1 MSSVIMP
8 EAGWKK
14 LSSEE
19 LRLAKKW
26 YFDENMKP
34 ADIAGLLGRDKST
47 LTRILVKQVPRKKQG
62 RPRVLSEADIDFLE
76 RRLHELIVKS
86 MGKYHVTAAMVK
98 RSARSKASVKAIQ
111 IAFRKRRIFFRK
123 LREKPLLTEDDVKAR
138 YAWAK
143 KYRHKT
149 RAWWLRAFDVA
160 IDGKLFK
167 VDLNGKDR
175 RRAAKHATYG
185 AYRKP
190 EKGLHPA

>member
-1 MSSVIMP
+1 MP
-8 EAGWKK
+8 EAGWTK

-47 LTRILVKQVPRKKQG
+47 LTRILVKQAPRKKQG

-98 RSARSKASVKAIQ
+98 RSARSKARVKAIQ

-123 LREKPLLTEDDVKAR
+123 MREKPLLTEDDVKAR

-143 KYRHKT
+143 KY
-149 RAWWLRAFDVA
+149 VA
-160 IDGKLFK
+160 AG
-167 VDLNGKDR
+167 V
-175 RRAAKHATYG
+175 
-185 AYRKP
+185 
-190 EKGLHPA
+190 